1 MRGQICLKIQN
12 WQNINLKMYER
23 TWHFFAIVDS
33 FFYLI
38 SLVLS
43 LYSVQNGAQV
53 FPLQRRKKFLLPLGS
68 YWAASREESFHRRS
82 SVGSETVTGRIWW
95 FVVWLQ
101 SEASSGQP
109 VSEGHTSSLG
119 QVGTYAKYAATQKVT
134 KAKAG
139 NNDLLH
145 RPIPKEK
152 KEKKKNPFFSI
163 LSDYDDFVIVSEF
176 YFLSLV

>member
-1 MRGQICLKIQN
+1 MMIC
-12 WQNINLKMYER
+12 
-23 TWHFFAIVDS
+23 S
-33 FFYLI
+33 
-38 SLVLS
+38 
-43 LYSVQNGAQV
+43 
-53 FPLQRRKKFLLPLGS
+53 S
-68 YWAASREESFHRRS
+68 YP
-82 SVGSETVTGRIWW
+82 
-95 FVVWLQ
+95 LQ

-152 KEKKKNPFFSI
+152 KEKKNPFFSI